1 MRVRWFHV
9 GVLSACLAAALGAQA
24 QPSETVSAAEAGQ
37 PVAQFELG
45 SIYFNGKG
53 AERNPR
59 RHCAGSVWR
68 PSKTMPK
75 PSTCWAW

>member
-53 AERNPR
+53 AERNPKEALR
-59 RHCAGSVWR
+59 WFRLAAEQNHA
-68 PSKTMPK
+68 
-75 PSTCWAW
+75 

>member
-45 SIYFNGKG
+45 SI
-53 AERNPR
+53 
-59 RHCAGSVWR
+59 
-68 PSKTMPK
+68 
-75 PSTCWAW
+75 